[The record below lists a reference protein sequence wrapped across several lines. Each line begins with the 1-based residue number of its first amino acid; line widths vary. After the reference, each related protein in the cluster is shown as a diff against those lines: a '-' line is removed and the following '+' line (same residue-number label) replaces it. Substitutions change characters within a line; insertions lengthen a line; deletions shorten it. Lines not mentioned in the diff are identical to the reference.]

1 MIDIREHGGIY
12 GGKKGGVSVNGD
24 IGKFLKEIEFDGEDE
39 TNKRMFLKAE
49 KLNHNQFFGGSDTI
63 IFSGSGVIATKGG
76 CVYLKEGS
84 EYEEIDVPQAL
95 KDRMGMKGFKI
106 TSDGRVFHE
115 NKFSRFENIHILDK
129 ELRVIKEVDPS
140 EHSRSFSGLNSV
152 YSQYG
157 HIITDRGGGPVFLID
172 GDRVV
177 KGDVRANYATFY
189 GEGKVAAVYKGSR
202 SEVAKFYNLEYRAD
216 HLDVMKTTNIENTT
230 FRSTSTSHWSLTG
243 EHYLNIA
250 IKDESNILPE
260 GVKIKGKTP
269 LIGNVMYPV
278 KVGEYN
284 DSVGFNTIAFL
295 LVDDKGNYSIENPF
309 IQPANFEKRTG
320 ATRIT
325 SDTRFLGLF
334 AGNSPVGIMRFNTTS
349 TTAGDGVGVAF
360 YHNEERG
367 GFSVLGPLRLQMSST
382 TSNAWHT
389 LRKLTEGIE
398 DSMLEGGS
406 TSDVAVYKITATD
419 KYLDEL
425 GGSNT
430 VMLKTT
436 GVKQKGIKHYVDG
449 FL

>member
-12 GGKKGGVSVNGD
+12 GGNNLRITSD
-24 IGKFLKEIEFDGEDE
+24 YGKFLKGIEFDGEDE
-39 TNKRMFLKAE
+39 KNKRMFLKAE
-49 KLNHNQFFGGSDTI
+49 KYTHDQFFGGSDTV
-63 IFSGSGVIATKGG
+63 IFSGGGVIATNGG
-76 CVYLKEGS
+76 RVYLKVGS

-95 KDRMGMKGFKI
+95 KDRMKMRDFEI

-115 NKFSRFENIHILDK
+115 GKFNKYDNIHVLDK
-129 ELRVIKEVDPS
+129 ERGVIQEVD
-140 EHSRSFSGLNSV
+140 SRDHPHTFSKLDSV

-157 HIITDRGGGPVFLID
+157 HLITDRGGGPVFLVD
-172 GDRVV
+172 GDKVV
-177 KGDVRANYATFY
+177 KGNAQVNFATFY

-202 SEVAKFYNLEYRAD
+202 DAVAKFYNLEYRVG

-230 FRSTSTSHWSLTG
+230 FRSSPTSYWNLNG

-250 IKDESNILPE
+250 LNEESNVLPE

-284 DSVGFNTIAFL
+284 DSVRFNTVAFL

-309 IQPANFEKRTG
+309 IQPANFEKQTG
-320 ATRIT
+320 ETRIT

-334 AGNSPVGIMRFNTTS
+334 AGNSPVGIMRFTTAS
-349 TTAGDGVGVAF
+349 TTTGDGVGVAF
-360 YHNEERG
+360 YYNEERE
-367 GFSVLGPLRLQMSST
+367 GFSVLGPLRLKMTST
-382 TSNAWHT
+382 TGNAWNN
-389 LRKLTEGIE
+389 LRRLTEGIE

-406 TSDVAVYKITATD
+406 TSDVAVYKIVATD
-419 KYLDEL
+419 KYLDDFD
-425 GGSNT
+425 GSNT

-436 GVKQKGIKHYVDG
+436 DVKRKGITDYVDG